1 MRGGGKAGAAGRL
14 MPGRAKRRRAYA
26 CQGANAAIAHFTA
39 SARREPAENKK
50 KGGHI
55 HDGSIPERYH
65 AHHA

>member
-1 MRGGGKAGAAGRL
+1 MRGGQGMGR
-14 MPGRAKRRRAYA
+14 RQADA

-39 SARREPAENKK
+39 SARREPAETKK
-50 KGGHI
+50 KEGHI

>member
-1 MRGGGKAGAAGRL
+1 MGR
-14 MPGRAKRRRAYA
+14 RQADA

-39 SARREPAENKK
+39 SARREPAETKK